1 MNTTRQIINKDRD
14 KPVIIN
20 ANKQYYIPICK
31 SNEEEQ
37 TITSVVLQPEVVDAQ
52 GDIISQEVISKAAH
66 NFLADYNTRTT
77 LALMHKDFS
86 PQFELYESS
95 IMLDDTVIGNKTVK
109 KGSWL
114 MVVHVLDEEVWGQV
128 KTKKLAGLSIKGKA
142 KVARTQEQELA

>member
-1 MNTTRQIINKDRD
+1 MHTTKQIIDNEHD
-14 KPVIIN
+14 KPVAID

-52 GDIISQEVISKAAH
+52 GDIVSQKVIAKAAH
-66 NFLADYNTRTT
+66 NFLADYNARTT

-95 IMLDDTVIGNKTVK
+95 IMLDDTVIGEKTVK

-114 MVVHVLDEEVWGQV
+114 MVVHVLDDEVWKQV
-128 KTKKLAGLSIKGKA
+128 KTKKFTGLSIKGKA
-142 KVARTQEQELA
+142 RVVRRRE